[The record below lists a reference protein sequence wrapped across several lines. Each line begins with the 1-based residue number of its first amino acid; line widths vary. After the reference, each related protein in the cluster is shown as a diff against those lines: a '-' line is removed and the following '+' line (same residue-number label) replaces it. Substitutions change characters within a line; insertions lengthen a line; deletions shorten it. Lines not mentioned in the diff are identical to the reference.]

1 MVDGT
6 EARRRV
12 AVDRVF
18 LDLENPRHEPY
29 QSQDEVIEYLC
40 KEELTLEIAKD
51 IAKNGLNPLELFA
64 LIPEN
69 ISDPE
74 QNGTFI
80 TAEGNRRVCAL
91 KLLRDP
97 DLAPADKRKSF
108 ENAAEGWTPIRQI
121 SAVVFDDRD
130 AVKLWRDRTH
140 SGLAGG
146 IGRKQWNAEQ
156 KARHTGDN
164 NKNIIAQFILDYMEE
179 KGFITPQERKGRLS
193 TVQRYLS
200 NPNMR
205 DALGININDLD
216 NISRIRPL
224 EEFEIILKKFAEDIV
239 NRIVTT
245 RDNAERITKYSHKL
259 RILEGVKG
267 ETIQPRPLDDDLA
280 KETKSKSK
288 KQPQKPEKPKRIR
301 HSPRIRDALDAM
313 ENYKL
318 VTLYHSICIISL
330 REHTPILA
338 IGVWAFMETLTANAG
353 RQTGQSFPAFLTNDL
368 LIKFGLGRKKDVKTI
383 REIVDRISGYGN
395 STKHHETSAAFN
407 GEQLAN
413 DVETLET
420 LILRLAETA
429 KDKTVEN

>member
-1 MVDGT
+1 MAYET
-6 EARRRV
+6 EV
-12 AVDRVF
+12 QVSRVF
-18 LDLENPRHEPY
+18 LDQANPRHEPY

-51 IAKNGLNPLELFA
+51 IAKNGLNPLERFA

-69 ISDPE
+69 MAIKN

-80 TAEGNRRVCAL
+80 AAEGNRRLCAL

-97 DLAPADKRKSF
+97 DLAPADKRKAF
-108 ENAAEGWTPIRQI
+108 ENAAEGWTPIHEI
-121 SAVVFDDRD
+121 SAVVFEDID
-130 AVKLWRDRTH
+130 AMKLWRDRIH

-156 KARHTGDN
+156 KARHTGDD
-164 NKNIIAQFILDYMEE
+164 NKNRLAQYTLDYMEK
-179 KGFITPQERKGRLS
+179 KGFITPDERKGRLS

-205 DALGININDLD
+205 DAIGININDP
-216 NISRIRPL
+216 NNTTRIRSL
-224 EEFEIILKKFAEDIV
+224 EEFEIILKKFAHDIV

-245 RDNAERITKYSHKL
+245 RDNAERITKYSHDL
-259 RILEGVKG
+259 RVLEGVTG
-267 ETIQPRPLDDDLA
+267 ETIQPQSLDDDLA
-280 KETKSKSK
+280 KKTKSESK
-288 KQPQKPEKPKRIR
+288 KQSQKPRKPNRIQN
-301 HSPRIRDALDAM
+301 SPKIRDALEAL

-318 VTLYHSICIISL
+318 RKLYHSICNISL
-330 REHTPILA
+330 LDHTPILA

-353 RQTGQSFPAFLTNDL
+353 RNADTSFPDFLSPQRLGTL
-368 LIKFGLGRKKDVKTI
+368 GLGRNRETKPI
-383 REIVDRISGYGN
+383 REIVKRISEYGN

-413 DVETLET
+413 DVATLEE
-420 LILRLAETA
+420 LILKLAEEA
-429 KDKTVEN
+429 KNKLAEN